1 MKHMKLNNTDFIRLS
16 EAPELWHGT
25 PHNMD
30 KFMYSNL
37 NTIINQIKTT
47 YKDTIPGLEDLFV

>member
-1 MKHMKLNNTDFIRLS
+1 MKLNNTDFIRLS